1 MNNEVFRLVIVGV
14 ISFYVGMILTAGYFF
29 WRW

>member
-1 MNNEVFRLVIVGV
+1 MIYETMRLVIVGV
-14 ISFYVGMILTAGYFF
+14 ISFYLGMILTAGYFF